1 MIPRA
6 SSFLAH
12 RSRVADGMAMS
23 ERVVEQIKRF
33 IDEQGLAHNHRL
45 PPEREFCP
53 ILGVSRSELRK
64 ALAEMEADGLI
75 WRHVGR
81 GTFIGSRPV
90 HNLNDVDFLRQL
102 ANPAKMM
109 DARMAIEPE
118 LARLAARDGTLP
130 DFDDIRD
137 CNRRCRTAREWRSY
151 EAWDNN
157 FHHAI
162 AKATHNKVLLYLFET
177 FNVVRRSVVWGQQR
191 STKGPT
197 PDHFSFEQHDAI
209 HAAIAARDADG
220 AAMRMRD
227 HLCSVNERV
236 LPTVSPCRRDTSGSA
251 SRYRDRA

>member
-1 MIPRA
+1 
-6 SSFLAH
+6 
-12 RSRVADGMAMS
+12 MS
-23 ERVVEQIKRF
+23 ERVIEQIKRF
-33 IDEQGLAHNHRL
+33 ITERGLAHNQKL

-90 HNLNDVDFLRQL
+90 HNLNDLDFLRQL
-102 ANPAKMM
+102 ANPAMMM
-109 DARMAIEPE
+109 DARLAIEPE
-118 LARLAARDGTLP
+118 LARLAARDGSAM
-130 DFDDIRD
+130 DFDEIRD
-137 CNRRCRTAREWRSY
+137 CNRRCRQATEWRSY
-151 EAWDNN
+151 EAWDNS

-162 AKATHNKVLLYLFET
+162 AKATHNKVLLYLFDT

-197 PDHFSFEQHDAI
+197 PDHFSFDQHDAI
-209 HAAIAARDADG
+209 LAAIAARDADG

-227 HLCSVNERV
+227 HLRSVSERV
-236 LPTVSPCRRDTSGSA
+236 LPTITPCRRDA
-251 SRYRDRA
+251 STTRARH